1 MSARRLCR
9 GLWVIA
15 AWLAWLQPAAAD
27 VYPIILRGKV
37 VMEDGSPPPI
47 TVQVE
52 RICSDVAG
60 TAPGPITN
68 KKGEYVWRMEID
80 PLATRECYIRASH
93 AGYSSSQVEVQ
104 GVDTTKTMVEL
115 PNITLSTN
123 VVDASAIRV
132 SENNLPA
139 RAKSPFSAAMKALD
153 TSDFAGAAREL
164 EAAVKA
170 APKFAQGWHAL
181 GVVDQRLHKDIEA
194 REAYEHAI
202 AADPKMLPAYVM
214 LARVCIRTRD
224 WQGAEKAAGA
234 LIKGDSK
241 RNYPEGY
248 LHLAV
253 AQYELKD
260 LGSAQAS
267 AEEAIRLDPAHKRPR
282 EEYVLGRILE
292 AKGDMNGA
300 REHMTRY
307 LQLDPAPADVDLVRG
322 HLENLGKPEAAAVD
336 PDLEPM

>member
-1 MSARRLCR
+1 MSARRLCCT
-9 GLWVIA
+9 LWVMA
-15 AWLAWLQPAAAD
+15 LPLACLQPAAAD

-37 VMEDGSPPPI
+37 VMEDGSPPPVI
-47 TVQVE
+47 VQVE

-115 PNITLSTN
+115 PNITLGTN

-132 SENNLPA
+132 SESNLPL
-139 RAKSPFSAAMKALD
+139 RAKSPFTAAMKALD
-153 TSDFAGAAREL
+153 TSDFAEAGRQL

-170 APKFAQGWHAL
+170 SPKFAQGWHAL
-181 GVVDQRLHKDIEA
+181 GVVDQRLHRDAEA

-202 AADPKMLPAYVM
+202 SADPKMLAAYVM
-214 LARVCIRTRD
+214 LARVSIKTKD
-224 WQGAEKAAGA
+224 WEGAEKAANA
-234 LIKGDSK
+234 LIKADGK
-241 RNYPEGY
+241 HNYPESH

-267 AEEAIRLDPAHKRPR
+267 VEEAIRLDPAHKRPR

-292 AKGDMNGA
+292 AKGDTNGA

-322 HLENLGKPEAAAVD
+322 HLENLGKPEATAVD